1 MRDSCT
7 GAASCWRILHQ
18 TAGRLNFL
26 HEQEAVGVIARF
38 VVATRQTGACRDET
52 AQTQSG
58 VPGPSNH
65 TALEGIAERVANQSG
80 GPLLPGRYLPPPR
93 LAGRK
98 MRRWWWWSRSR
109 NVTGRAFQSIRLC
122 EEPRSCGVGPTVAC
136 CEPGRHRQCEDRY
149 PRPRGKQR
157 RTAKRAGAGSE
168 NLRRLLLHQEHLFPI
183 RWASSKAP
191 VLLLRHASG

>member
-1 MRDSCT
+1 MNKKPLESLQDSLWQQDKL
-7 GAASCWRILHQ
+7 AL
-18 TAGRLNFL
+18 
-26 HEQEAVGVIARF
+26 V
-38 VVATRQTGACRDET
+38 ET
-52 AQTQSG
+52 K
-58 VPGPSNH
+58 PRKHN
-65 TALEGIAERVANQSG
+65 RVY
-80 GPLLPGRYLPPPR
+80 PGRPTIPLWRVLRRGLPTRAAARSCRADIFPPPR

-122 EEPRSCGVGPTVAC
+122 EEPKSCGVGPTVAC